1 MSETAH
7 WISKQSGRKGQGI
20 QCGHHIKTIDESG
33 MSINYAAA
41 TLIRPCHKKS
51 ESNEKAIR
59 LRESVP
65 TDQALVY
72 RFLQVFRNVPAGRKF
87 FVTEDR

>member
-1 MSETAH
+1 VVERVRASNVD
-7 WISKQSGRKGQGI
+7 I
-20 QCGHHIKTIDESG
+20 IKTIDESG

-59 LRESVP
+59 LWELVP
-65 TDQALVY
+65 TD
-72 RFLQVFRNVPAGRKF
+72 
-87 FVTEDR
+87 